1 MRIEPTILII
11 SFRSTHRRM
20 SLAIFLRKKDFLK
33 RNKKFVIKDNN
44 NNFSNN
50 LIFRKLGN
58 RDTEKH
64 DNFLYFAIDYILWH
78 RNIIIAKISTNHL
91 NNYLVKYIIN

>member
-50 LIFRKLGN
+50 LIFRKLEN

-64 DNFLYFAIDYILWH
+64 VTTSYISPSIIFCDIEILLLQKYQLITW
-78 RNIIIAKISTNHL
+78 IIIWSNIL
-91 NNYLVKYIIN
+91 